1 MLATV
6 KPKNT
11 SYLFTPQWV
20 SPPVSPQKAPSNAT
34 QHARQS
40 SVTRRSIEFDALQQS
55 LDGDESA
62 RVLQL
67 LAQLTGGSAAPTQP
81 PNVERS
87 SKGVTKKAEP
97 VVKPKPVIKP
107 QKPTTA
113 VSKPAV
119 PKKASTDQI
128 PALPRSADQHALSSA
143 ERHFSHVQIKS
154 EVVSQAIEQESEEE
168 RRRETALM
176 LKAVAHF
183 NQRQAERDRR
193 RQEEAQVIRSRRRS
207 GASFTP
213 AQKLMLAQATQ
224 RWRVA
229 QNRMRLAAKF
239 ERLANRFRTRRLFS
253 AWLLL
258 TDVKRFR

>member
-1 MLATV
+1 
-6 KPKNT
+6 
-11 SYLFTPQWV
+11 
-20 SPPVSPQKAPSNAT
+20 
-34 QHARQS
+34 
-40 SVTRRSIEFDALQQS
+40 
-55 LDGDESA
+55 
-62 RVLQL
+62 
-67 LAQLTGGSAAPTQP
+67 
-81 PNVERS
+81 
-87 SKGVTKKAEP
+87 
-97 VVKPKPVIKP
+97 
-107 QKPTTA
+107 
-113 VSKPAV
+113 
-119 PKKASTDQI
+119 
-128 PALPRSADQHALSSA
+128 LSSA